1 MSRVGKKPV
10 PVPEGVTVAIK
21 GQTIDVSGPKGKL
34 SWSAPA
40 AVALK
45 HDADRKCVDV
55 TRRTGGKQAQALH
68 GTSRALIANLVEG
81 VTKGFEKRLL
91 IYGTGYGCNVRDNK
105 LELNVGFVGRGT
117 KDKPQFSIE
126 ILAGLEIQI
135 ETPAARGDTD
145 PAKLVVRGCDK
156 ELVGRFA
163 AQIRKL
169 RPPEPYKGKG
179 IRYEGEHVR
188 RKQGKALAG
197 AS

>member
-55 TRRTGGKQAQALH
+55 TRREGGKQAQALH

-117 KDKPQFSIE
+117 KDKPQFAIE

-179 IRYEGEHVR
+179 IRYEGEYVR

>member
-1 MSRVGKKPV
+1 MSCAALPKKS
-10 PVPEGVTVAIK
+10 VPEDRNRLTL
-21 GQTIDVSGPKGKL
+21 VS
-34 SWSAPA
+34 SYSPA
-40 AVALK
+40 GDQEAA
-45 HDADRKCVDV
+45 
-55 TRRTGGKQAQALH
+55 
-68 GTSRALIANLVEG
+68 IANLVEG
-81 VTKGFEKRLL
+81 VNRGFEKRLF

-179 IRYEGEHVR
+179 IRYEGEYVR